1 MKSTVK
7 TEMIEIHTIASDDF
21 TFAFAIGANKLQNK
35 VVFELIA
42 VVEVVWVE
50 VTVVVSSGLNR
61 ANSVTVQL

>member
-42 VVEVVWVE
+42 VVEVVWE
-50 VTVVVSSGLNR
+50 E
-61 ANSVTVQL
+61 